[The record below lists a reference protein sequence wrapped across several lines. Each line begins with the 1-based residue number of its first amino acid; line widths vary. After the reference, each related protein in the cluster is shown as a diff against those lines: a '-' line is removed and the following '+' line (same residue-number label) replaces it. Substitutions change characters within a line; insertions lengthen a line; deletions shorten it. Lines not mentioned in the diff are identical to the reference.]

1 MPEQLGYLGPAGTYS
16 EEAALKYAPGAQLVP
31 FLSVA
36 AVGAAVSSGMVE
48 EGVVAIEN
56 SLEGSVNDTLDL
68 LIHESGLFIR
78 RELVLPIEHYLLA
91 KPGTRIQDVKV
102 VFSHPQAFGQC
113 RRFIERCFPKAQIAA
128 ALSTTAAV
136 EEMMASTSPAVA
148 IASRRAAELY
158 GAQIAARDIQDRLPN
173 VTRFVVLAMSDH
185 PRTGRDK
192 TSICFTFAEDKP
204 GALYGV
210 LKEFAERNINLAKIE
225 SRPLKESLGKYFF
238 LADLE
243 GHREDPVVAE
253 TFERVRTRTSSL
265 KIFGSYPRYQE
276 NG

>member
-1 MPEQLGYLGPAGTYS
+1 MQQQLGFLGPAGTFT
-16 EEAALKYAPGAQLVP
+16 EEAALKYAADAHLVP
-31 FLSVA
+31 FPSVA
-36 AVGAAVSSGMVE
+36 AVGAAVVSGMVE
-48 EGVVAIEN
+48 EGIVAIEN

-68 LIHESGLFIR
+68 LIHESGLLIR
-78 RELVLPIEHYLLA
+78 RELVLPIEHFLLV
-91 KPGTRIQDVKV
+91 KPGTRIQDVKA

-113 RRFIERCFPKAQIAA
+113 RRFIERCFPRAQIVA

-136 EEMMASTSPAVA
+136 EEMMSHTTPAAA

-158 GAQIAARDIQDRLPN
+158 KAQILARDIQDRLPN
-173 VTRFVVLAMSDH
+173 VTRFVILALSDH
-185 PRTGRDK
+185 KPTGRDK

-204 GALYGV
+204 GALHSV
-210 LKEFAERNINLAKIE
+210 LKEFAGRNINLAKIE

-243 GHREDPVVAE
+243 GHRQDAVVAE
-253 TFERVRTRTSSL
+253 ALERVKAMTSSL
-265 KIFGSYPRYQE
+265 KVFGSYPRYQE

>member
-31 FLSVA
+31 FPSVA
-36 AVGAAVSSGMVE
+36 AVGAAVGSGMVE

-68 LIHESGLFIR
+68 LIQESRLFIR
-78 RELVLPIEHYLLA
+78 TELVVPVEHYLLV
-91 KPGTRIQDVKV
+91 KPGTRVQDVKV

-113 RRFIERCFPKAQIAA
+113 RRFVERCFPKAQIVA

-136 EEMMASTSPAVA
+136 EEMMAHPSAAAA
-148 IASRRAAELY
+148 IASKRAAELY
-158 GAQIAARDIQDRLPN
+158 GAQILARDIQDRLPN
-173 VTRFVVLAMSDH
+173 VTRFVVLALSDH
-185 PRTGRDK
+185 APTGRDK

-204 GALYGV
+204 GALYSV
-210 LKEFAERNINLAKIE
+210 LKEFAGRGINLAKIE

-243 GHREDPVVAE
+243 GHREDRVVAE
-253 TFERVRTRTSSL
+253 TLERVKGMTSSL
-265 KIFGSYPRYQE
+265 KVFGSYPRYQE